1 MVSEFSSK
9 VVFVVV
15 IIIIISVDLAY
26 SGNNGIIE
34 NTGSN

>member
-1 MVSEFSSK
+1 MVSELSSK
-9 VVFVVV
+9 LVFVV
-15 IIIIISVDLAY
+15 IIIISVDLAY